1 MRMPDALLIAQ
12 AARDRGMQ
20 IEPAMQSSTSVRP
33 VALEASSQV
42 SRIEIQTADPN
53 IRIIW
58 LGTRESREP
67 AENNHDQDRNENS
80 NRK

>member
-1 MRMPDALLIAQ
+1 VAPQTVQVVSAQIAPAIQ
-12 AARDRGMQ
+12 A
-20 IEPAMQSSTSVRP
+20 STNVGP
-33 VALEASSQV
+33 IALEASSQV

-58 LGTRESREP
+58 LSPRESGEP
-67 AENNHDQDRNENS
+67 DGAKRDQDHPETS

>member
-1 MRMPDALLIAQ
+1 MASQ
-12 AARDRGMQ
+12 AARDGGAQ
-20 IEPAMQSSTSVRP
+20 IEPAVQSLMRVGP
-33 VALEASSQV
+33 VALEASPQI

-58 LGTRESREP
+58 LSPQESREP
-67 AENNHDQDRNENS
+67 DGTNHVQDHPETS